1 MGGGKMREIHK
12 YNPALLEPKGLKRF
26 FVGRGVILDRVLMA
40 LKEGIKMPSNPHFL
54 FIGSKGMGKTHLL
67 LLIYYIVKGKISWGG
82 YKIPKR
88 GWIPLIFS
96 EESYSITT
104 IEDLFFEICKKVQEE
119 INNSRLQSFL
129 KGVKDKALFEEH
141 FIDQAISILEDVRDD
156 KKYLLLIDNL
166 HEILETLGE
175 KGQQK
180 LRGILQTY
188 NFFVIIG
195 TATTYFEAIA
205 NYEKPLYNFFQTL
218 WLEELSFEEIKEIF
232 LKLEGDK
239 RKIEEIEPKIKAIG
253 HLTGGNPRL
262 ILSLYKIIKDFG
274 IIAVERQL
282 ISLLDEL
289 TPYMRDV
296 ASQFPPQQRK
306 ILEALAINRSPMTPT
321 EIAKFTKLK
330 VGIVTS
336 QLKRLEGHVRVLKEK
351 GRRETLYD
359 IKDKLFSL
367 WRQMRVDASKR
378 RLLFIVRFLEIWYR
392 KEELEKIA
400 ERSIK
405 EAYKALEKNTTDR
418 AILEAE
424 RLYYIAEALHEKD
437 LHLPRIGI
445 YIEAGDYEKAEREI
459 KRLKQEA
466 REEKNE
472 ELFLMTLYLESDLYY
487 KQMKFKEAIKILKK
501 ILSQNPENEIAWY
514 NMGVSYMKLKD
525 YKKAIKCYE
534 NAIEIKPK
542 YYDAWNNLGVSYN
555 NLKEYKKAIE
565 CWKKAIKIN
574 PQDYHA
580 WFNLGNAY
588 AALEKYEEAINC
600 YKKGIKIKPDDYGI
614 ISEIG
619 RIYYLKNKLVDA
631 IKYAERAI
639 KVARGKKDKTFIQDL
654 SSVVVDVY
662 LAFSS
667 HNVKRGNYKKA
678 FEQVEK
684 AISYAKEAKEV
695 GEVFASYLK
704 ELLNKEEGEF
714 LIKILKLIKEKG
726 PENLKEF
733 LSPYLYALN
742 YLEKKDRMVLLRTPQ
757 EIREIV
763 KEIYEKLIISS

>member
-1 MGGGKMREIHK
+1 MDGGKMREIHK
-12 YNPALLEPKGLKRF
+12 YNPALLEPKELKRF

-54 FIGSKGMGKTHLL
+54 FIGSRGMGKTHLL
-67 LLIYYIVKGKISWGG
+67 LLIYHIVKGEISWDG
-82 YKIPKR
+82 YKMLEK

-104 IEDLFFEICKKVQEE
+104 IEDLFFEICNKVQEY

-129 KGVKDKALFEEH
+129 KKIKDKALFEEH
-141 FIDQAISILEDVRDD
+141 FIDQAISILKDIRDD
-156 KKYLLLIDNL
+156 RKYLLLIDNL
-166 HEILETLGE
+166 HEILETFDE

-205 NYEKPLYNFFQTL
+205 DYERPFYNFFQTL
-218 WLEELSFEEIKEIF
+218 WLKELNFEEIKEIF
-232 LKLEGDK
+232 FRLEGNEK
-239 RKIEEIEPKIKAIG
+239 KIEEIEPKIKAIG

-262 ILSLYKIIKDFG
+262 VLSLYKIIKDFG
-274 IIAVERQL
+274 IIAIERQL

-306 ILEALAINRSPMTPT
+306 ILEALAINGAPMTPT

-336 QLKRLEGHVRVLKEK
+336 QLKRLEGHVRILKEK

-367 WRQMRVDASKR
+367 WRQMRLDASKR

-400 ERSIK
+400 IISIK
-405 EAYKALEKNTTDR
+405 EAYKALKKNTTDR

-424 RLYYIAEALHEKD
+424 RLYYIAEALHKKD
-437 LHLPRIGI
+437 LHLQRIDV

-459 KRLKQEA
+459 NQLKQEA
-466 REEKNE
+466 EGDKK
-472 ELFLMTLYLESDLYY
+472 LFLGTLFQEAFLCY
-487 KQMKFKEAIKILKK
+487 KKKKFREAIKILKK
-501 ILSQNPENEIAWY
+501 ILSQNPEDEIAWY
-514 NMGVSYMKLKD
+514 NMGVSY
-525 YKKAIKCYE
+525 AILEEYEEAVECYE
-534 NAIEIKPK
+534 KAVKINAK
-542 YYDAWNNLGVSYN
+542 YYNAWNNLGASYN

-565 CWKKAIKIN
+565 CCKKAIKIN
-574 PQDYHA
+574 PQGYRA
-580 WFNLGNAY
+580 WFNLGDAY
-588 AALEKYEEAINC
+588 AALEKYEEAIDC
-600 YKKGIKIKPDDYGI
+600 YKEGIKIKPDKYRI

-619 RIYYLKNKLVDA
+619 RIYCLKNKLLDA
-631 IKYAERAI
+631 IKYAEKATEI
-639 KVARGKKDKTFIQDL
+639 ARDKNDETFVQNL
-654 SSVVVDVY
+654 SSVIVDIY
-662 LAFSS
+662 LVLSS
-667 HNVKRGNYKKA
+667 RNIKRGNYKKA
-678 FEQVEK
+678 FEQVDR
-684 AISYAKEAKEV
+684 AIYYAKEAKKEA
-695 GEVFASYLK
+695 GDTFASYLK
-704 ELLNKEEGEF
+704 ELLNKKEGEF

-733 LSPYLYALN
+733 LSPYLYALD
-742 YLEKKDRMVLLRTPQ
+742 YLEKRDKMILLRTPQ
-757 EIREIV
+757 EIRGIV
-763 KEIYEKLIISS
+763 KEIYEKLS